1 MDGARVLVHKVGSE
15 VAVCTRGLRNVAAGH
30 EGVMVKAPD
39 GLYEPGERSRNR
51 PAARSSCRARPS
63 RA

>member
-1 MDGARVLVHKVGSE
+1 MVHKVGSE
-15 VAVCTRGLRNVAAGH
+15 VAVCTKGLRNVAAGH
-30 EGVMVKAPD
+30 EGVMAKAPD

-51 PAARSSCRARPS
+51 PTVRLSCSARPS